1 MAYFERIHDGI
12 LAEKLQSSGA
22 VLIEGPKWCGKT
34 STGAHLAKSVIY
46 LQDPDKRKS
55 YEQLVLEFH
64 EAELLHS
71 YHQ

>member
-1 MAYFERIHDGI
+1 MDYFERIHDGI
-12 LAEKLQSSGA
+12 LAGKLQSSGA

-55 YEQLVLEFH
+55 YG
-64 EAELLHS
+64 
-71 YHQ
+71 